1 MKIMFKSIF
10 RRLFWTY
17 FAITLIIFS
26 IMLTALGFASS
37 RAVLSQQDKN
47 IISISESLEHITA
60 LYQIEETDLRARNAY
75 KRNLMM
81 WSRFLQVEI
90 IVANNDGEISETTGK
105 TYINSIP
112 QEYLKEVTSGK
123 ILRQRGDFG
132 GVYEEK
138 VLTVGV
144 PIKYKGTIIGA
155 MFFNSPLPN
164 LYRDFRGIFFVLFL
178 AALLSVLIAAVLVY
192 IQSKKISRPIGQ
204 INAAARDI
212 AAGNLSQRIPVTSND
227 EIGQLASGFNLMAN
241 SLEQLEKQSSA
252 FVSDVSHE
260 LRTPMTSI
268 TGFAQGL
275 LDGTIP
281 KEKHEYYLNII
292 LEESKRL
299 TKLVN
304 DLLDMSKMSS
314 NEYKLNI
321 SSFDIN
327 ELIRVCIIGLV
338 NKFEEKGLELN
349 VDFKQETLNVIAD
362 KDAITRVLINLL
374 DNAVKFSYNNTTVGI
389 KTWSEK
395 HKVYVCIGNFGE
407 GIDSKDLSNVFKR
420 FYKTDKSR
428 NNKGGAGLGL
438 SFVKNILTLHKQS
451 IWVESI
457 DTKEGSNAKYTK
469 FTFTLEAE

>member
-1 MKIMFKSIF
+1 MFKCIF

-17 FAITLIIFS
+17 FAITLIIFT
-26 IMLTALGFASS
+26 IMISALSYTATRVVF
-37 RAVLSQQDKN
+37 SQQDKN
-47 IISISESLEHITA
+47 IMSISESLEHITA
-60 LYQIEETDLRARNAY
+60 LYQIEETDFRARNAY
-75 KRNLMM
+75 KQSLIM
-81 WSRFLQVEI
+81 WSHFLHGEI
-90 IVANNDGEISETTGK
+90 VVVNKDGEISESTGR
-105 TYINSIP
+105 TYIDKVP
-112 QEYLKEVTSGK
+112 KDYLDTVISGK
-123 ILRQRGDFG
+123 ILRKRGDFG
-132 GVYEEK
+132 GIYEEK
-138 VLTVGV
+138 VLTIGV
-144 PIKYKGTIIGA
+144 PVEYRGSIIGA
-155 MFFNSPLPN
+155 MFFNSYLPK
-164 LYRDFRGIFFVLFL
+164 LYQNFRGVFFLLFF
-178 AALLSVLIAAVLVY
+178 AALVSVIIAIILVY

-204 INAAARDI
+204 INAAVRDI

-227 EIGQLASGFNLMAN
+227 EIGQLVSSFNLLAD
-241 SLEQLEKQSSA
+241 SVEKIEKQSAA

-268 TGFAQGL
+268 TGFSQGL

-281 KEKHEYYLNII
+281 KEKQDYYLNII

-338 NKFEEKGLELN
+338 NKIEEKGLELT
-349 VDFKQETLNVIAD
+349 VDFKQDSLNVIAD

-374 DNAVKFSYNNTTVGI
+374 DNAVKFSYNNTTIGI
-389 KTWSEK
+389 ETWVEK
-395 HKVYVCIGNFGE
+395 HKVHVCIGNFGE

-428 NNKGGAGLGL
+428 TINNKSGAGLGL

-457 DTKEGSNAKYTK
+457 DAKEGSNAKYTK

>member
-17 FAITLIIFS
+17 FAITLIIFTV
-26 IMLTALGFASS
+26 MLSALSFAAT
-37 RAVLSQQDKN
+37 RVVFSQQDKN

-60 LYQIEETDLRARNAY
+60 LYQIEETDFRARNAY
-75 KRNLMM
+75 KQTLMM
-81 WSRFLQVEI
+81 WSRFLHVEI
-90 IVANNDGEISETTGK
+90 IVANNDGEISESTGRE
-105 TYINSIP
+105 YINSVP
-112 QEYLKEVTSGK
+112 QEYLKEVSSGK
-123 ILRQRGDFG
+123 ILRRRGDFG
-132 GVYEEK
+132 GVYDEK

-144 PIKYKGTIIGA
+144 PIEYKGSIIGA
-155 MFFNSPLPN
+155 MFFNSHLPV
-164 LYRDFRGIFFVLFL
+164 LYRDFRGVFFVLFL
-178 AALLSVLIAAVLVY
+178 AALISVLIAAVLVY

-204 INAAARDI
+204 INSAVRDI
-212 AAGNLSQRIPVTSND
+212 AAGNLSKRVAVTSGD
-227 EIGQLASGFNLMAN
+227 EIGQLASGFNLMAD
-241 SLEQLEKQSSA
+241 SLERIEMQSSA

-268 TGFAQGL
+268 TGFAQGI

-281 KEKHEYYLNII
+281 KEKHDYYLNII

-299 TKLVN
+299 TKLAN

-314 NEYKLNI
+314 KEYKLNI

-327 ELIRVCIIGLV
+327 ELMRVCIIGLM
-338 NKFEEKGLELN
+338 NKIEEKGLELS

-374 DNAVKFSYNNTTVGI
+374 DNAVKFSYNNTTIGI
-389 KTWSEK
+389 ETWTEK
-395 HKVYVCIGNFGE
+395 RKVYVCIGNFGE

-451 IWVESI
+451 IWAESI
-457 DTKEGSNAKYTK
+457 DAKEGSNAKYTK